1 MPERFTE
8 QQIKAHLLTELRQR
22 RLISTRTLIANEFVV
37 GKTSVRADLALF
49 GQRFTAVEIK
59 SEIDSLRRVRQQL
72 EVYKAHFDEVIL
84 VLAARHIRN
93 VPVASL
99 DGVGVWTLDSDGEFR
114 RLRPAPLNPNSAT
127 LSFMPLL
134 TRKEARRVVSES
146 ENAAAE
152 AIVSRRIFGQSFSAR
167 FASLG
172 VTTLGIGIAILALW
186 GYSQFKT
193 MVHEAAQQAA
203 VKKVDEELKDGKLRS
218 HTELIVT
225 KFLQESSLQEMI
237 EARREEQVRLREVD
251 EEWARLAEG
260 NRDAK

>member
-167 FASLG
+167 FGPTS
-172 VTTLGIGIAILALW
+172 
-186 GYSQFKT
+186 
-193 MVHEAAQQAA
+193 AAFW
-203 VKKVDEELKDGKLRS
+203 S
-218 HTELIVT
+218 
-225 KFLQESSLQEMI
+225 
-237 EARREEQVRLREVD
+237 QVRRRRIRTEDLHLLSRYREQRLVERTLVAEREKRWQQWAEVD
-251 EEWARLAEG
+251 AAIEVA
-260 NRDAK
+260 DD